1 MKEEFLMV
9 HKSILPSYYDLVIE
23 ARELIERENA
33 SVSDVCK
40 RLGISRST
48 YYKYKDY
55 IFHPGKEYG
64 KKAILSVKMVDK
76 KGVLSTVLNTIA
88 MKQGNIITINQN
100 VPIRNTAF
108 VTLAI
113 DVMDL
118 CVELNTLVYELKN
131 LSLVKSV
138 ELLAFE

>member
-9 HKSILPSYYDLVIE
+9 HKSILPNYYDLVIE

-40 RLGISRST
+40 RLSISRST

-55 IFHPGKEYG
+55 VFYPGKEYG
-64 KKAILSVKMVDK
+64 KKAILSVKMQDK
-76 KGVLSTVLNTIA
+76 KGVLSTVLNCIA
-88 MKQGNIITINQN
+88 SYQGNIITINQN
-100 VPIRNTAF
+100 MPIRNTAF

-113 DVMDL
+113 DVIDL
-118 CVELNTLVYELKN
+118 SIELNVLVNELKKLN
-131 LSLVKSV
+131 LVKSV